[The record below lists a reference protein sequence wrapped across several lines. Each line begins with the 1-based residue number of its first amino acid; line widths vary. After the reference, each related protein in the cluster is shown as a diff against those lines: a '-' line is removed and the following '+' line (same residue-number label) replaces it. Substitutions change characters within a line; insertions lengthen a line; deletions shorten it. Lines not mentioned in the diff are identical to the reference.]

1 MAKQENQA
9 SKVKYMLL
17 LFLALGLFIVAIYTG
32 QLILNV
38 IVMGLGAYIYKNG
51 SPILFKEYNEKR
63 KKQLKESQM
72 VQEAVRE
79 TIQSKKLFKK
89 NKGDE

>member
-32 QLILNV
+32 KLILNV

-63 KKQLKESQM
+63 NKQLKESQM

-89 NKGDE
+89 NEGDE